1 MTTFYRFIVHNS
13 HYLVLMAILAPLCS
27 GGLAW
32 SMGSP
37 VIETMA
43 LTTAAIIIAGA
54 LFGLAGLAIC
64 VVALMW
70 VMISVAFGF

>member
-1 MTTFYRFIVHNS
+1 MKTFYRYIVNHS
-13 HYLVLMAILAPLCS
+13 HYLVLTAILAPLCS

-43 LTTAAIIIAGA
+43 LTAASIIIAGA
-54 LFGLAGLAIC
+54 LFGLVGLAIC